1 MKTIK
6 QYLKPLLTGVI
17 VTLIMALVML
27 KITMDFQIL
36 LFFGTIIFFISGI
49 INSNIKG
56 HYLVMTFLIT
66 FIYLALFISTVLE
79 QLPELWYFV
88 LIYFAAS
95 FLGLLYKS
103 YKQKVILS
111 LSLLTITMLFL
122 AIKIIPSDIENNL
135 TKIKFEA
142 LPEFIINEL
151 SGNVVDSKTLKG
163 KIIILDFFGTWCK
176 PCVGELKELDKIQSA
191 FKEDSDVVFYVIN
204 ANIGGDTPEKF
215 KAFIKKHNYKFQ
227 FAYDYDSEIYK
238 LLKLQKLGLPVLL
251 IIDKEQ
257 NIRLQHVGYNPAETN
272 FSENMIETIN
282 SLHHQNPPPF

>member
-6 QYLKPLLTGVI
+6 QYLKPLLTGII

-36 LFFGTIIFFISGI
+36 LFFGAFIFFISGI
-49 INSNIKG
+49 VNSKIKRN
-56 HYLVMTFLIT
+56 YLVTTFLIT
-66 FIYLALFISTVLE
+66 FIYLGLFISTVLE

-88 LIYFAAS
+88 LIYFSAS
-95 FLGLLYKS
+95 LLGLLYKN
-103 YKQKVILS
+103 YKQKVIVS
-111 LSLLTITMLFL
+111 LSLITITMLFL

-142 LPEFIINEL
+142 IPEFIINEL
-151 SGNVVDSKTLKG
+151 SGNVVNSKTLKG
-163 KIIILDFFGTWCK
+163 KIVILDFFGTWCK
-176 PCVGELKELDKIQSA
+176 PCVRELKELDKIQLE
-191 FKEDSDVVFYVIN
+191 FKEDTDVVFYVIN

-215 KAFIKKHNYKFQ
+215 KAFIKKHNYKFK
-227 FAYDYDSEIYK
+227 FAYDYDSKIYK

-257 NIRLQHVGYNPAETN
+257 NIRIQHVGYNPAETN
-272 FSENMIETIN
+272 FSKNMIKTIN
-282 SLHHQNPPPF
+282 SLK